1 VAIGCMVLQYV
12 LTAALVIAGFFT
24 PVMLVVALALPTFAF
39 TLRMFQQPKPAERPE
54 WFPADAWP
62 TWLAAFAFLHNRAFG
77 LLFLLGLIVE
87 GVLRGAG
94 VL

>member
-1 VAIGCMVLQYV
+1 VILGDQLARAVAIGCMVLQYV

-54 WFPADAWP
+54 WFPA
-62 TWLAAFAFLHNRAFG
+62 TLG
-77 LLFLLGLIVE
+77 LLGW
-87 GVLRGAG
+87 LRSPSCTTGPSACSSCSG
-94 VL
+94 